1 MPEQTAA
8 SDAPARTWVAVD
20 LGAVVANARTIA
32 ARAKGA
38 RLLPIVKADAYGL
51 GAVPVARALEA
62 VDPWGFA
69 VATAHEGRELRE
81 AGITRPILV
90 MGPQTHGLDLVAQH
104 ALTPALGSV
113 EQICAWLD
121 LAPGRPFHVEVDTG
135 MARWG
140 LPWQAVGAEAPKFQG
155 APGFEGIFTHF
166 HSPAEAPASVAE
178 QWRRFQAAVATLP
191 RRPPLVHAAN
201 SAAILDFPETA
212 ADLVRPGIFLY
223 GGRAGSH
230 APRRVVEWRARVLA
244 TRWLEPG
251 DTVSY
256 GASWRAAARSCIAT
270 IAAGYADGVPRALS
284 NAGAAL
290 IEGRRLPFAGRV
302 TMDFT
307 MVAAESA
314 PAAGAVATLI
324 GSDGAEAIELD
335 DVAAAAG
342 TISYEILTRLGR
354 RVTRVYR

>member
-1 MPEQTAA
+1 MREQTAA
-8 SDAPARTWVAVD
+8 ADAPARTWVEVD
-20 LGAVVANARTIA
+20 LGAVVANARTVA
-32 ARAKGA
+32 ARATGA

-81 AGITRPILV
+81 AGITRPVLV
-90 MGPQTHGLDLVAQH
+90 MGPQAHALDLVAQH
-104 ALTPALGSV
+104 GLTPALGSV

-140 LPWQAVGAEAPKFQG
+140 LPWQAVAAEAAKFQG

-178 QWRRFQAAVATLP
+178 QWGRFQSAVAALA

-212 ADLVRPGIFLY
+212 GDLVRPGIFLY

-230 APRRVVEWRARVLA
+230 VPRRVVEWRARVLA

-251 DTVSY
+251 QTVSY
-256 GASWRAAARSCIAT
+256 GASWRADARTSIAT
-270 IAAGYADGVPRALS
+270 IAAGYADGVPRSLS

-290 IEGRRLPFAGRV
+290 LEGRRRPFAGRV

-307 MVAAESA
+307 MVAAPSE

-324 GSDGAEAIELD
+324 GRDGGEAIELD
-335 DVAAAAG
+335 DFAAAAG
-342 TISYEILTRLGR
+342 TISYEILVGLGR